1 MSVVE
6 VLREYS
12 EVWKLFGQMPD
23 SATVNSE
30 LASVFLGISIKTLA
44 RYRQNGGG
52 PPYIQ
57 YQAEDTKARNQRVL
71 YVLGDLR
78 VWRDG
83 YKVVSTMQAAQVR
96 GLAFNSLIDFTKEH
110 PFVITNKIILK
121 SKIKR
126 LGVRDSET
134 E

>member
-44 RYRQNGGG
+44 RYRQNGEGHL
-52 PPYIQ
+52 ISS
-57 YQAEDTKARNQRVL
+57 TKQ
-71 YVLGDLR
+71 
-78 VWRDG
+78 
-83 YKVVSTMQAAQVR
+83 
-96 GLAFNSLIDFTKEH
+96 
-110 PFVITNKIILK
+110 KIR
-121 SKIKR
+121 KR
-126 LGVRDSET
+126 EISGCSMY
-134 E
+134 

>member
-44 RYRQNGGG
+44 R
-52 PPYIQ
+52 
-57 YQAEDTKARNQRVL
+57 
-71 YVLGDLR
+71 
-78 VWRDG
+78 W
-83 YKVVSTMQAAQVR
+83 
-96 GLAFNSLIDFTKEH
+96 
-110 PFVITNKIILK
+110 
-121 SKIKR
+121 
-126 LGVRDSET
+126 
-134 E
+134 